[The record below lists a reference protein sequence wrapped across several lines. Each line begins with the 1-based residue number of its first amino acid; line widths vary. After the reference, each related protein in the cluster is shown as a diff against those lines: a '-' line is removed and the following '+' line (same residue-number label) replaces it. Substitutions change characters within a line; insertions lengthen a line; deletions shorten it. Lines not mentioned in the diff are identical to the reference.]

1 MRRISWTVL
10 ISATIL
16 LVVFLFATVGSW
28 VLGDSIRQDAL
39 LGVSPAGTPGHI
51 FGTDD
56 LGRDILSLSIAGTR
70 SAVVGPIAIALGSML
85 LGLLIISGTKL

>member
-28 VLGDSIRQDAL
+28 VLGD
-39 LGVSPAGTPGHI
+39 
-51 FGTDD
+51 
-56 LGRDILSLSIAGTR
+56 
-70 SAVVGPIAIALGSML
+70 
-85 LGLLIISGTKL
+85 